1 MEFDY
6 MDLIRTVRK
15 EKDIGQKQIA
25 NVLNIKQTQY
35 SRYERKINKM
45 PYDYFLKTCKYLN
58 ISVDNIIDSIDLNNL
73 K

>member
-6 MDLIRTVRK
+6 MHLIKTVRK

-25 NVLNIKQTQY
+25 DALHIKQTQY

-58 ISVDNIIDSIDLNNL
+58 ISVDNLIDSIDL

>member
-6 MDLIRTVRK
+6 MHLIKTVRK

-25 NVLNIKQTQY
+25 DALHIKQTQY

-45 PYDYFLKTCKYLN
+45 PYDYFLKACKYLN
-58 ISVDNIIDSIDLNNL
+58 ISVDNLIDSIDL

>member
-1 MEFDY
+1 MDFDY
-6 MDLIRTVRK
+6 MDLIKNVRK

-25 NVLNIKQTQY
+25 DVLNIKQTQY

-58 ISVDNIIDSIDLNNL
+58 ISVDNLIGSIDL